1 MVWSRALVVDRDWC
15 TSARGAT
22 RLDDA
27 WGKKQVQRSCVLFKP
42 TVFWKKMH
50 YIEESTFVIIGT
62 FRPPIIGTFRRPPQ
76 WFGVHVIVPPL
87 PLPRNASNV
96 STWFSEQN
104 CQNNVTESK
113 TSQWAKTTSP
123 SEKRHNWSKQ
133 RHWVKNVTIGQNNV
147 TELNVHHSEKKTRQV
162 GWHLKFQQSY
172 LSKKCRKKL
181 KRNCVAISNF
191 QREAGTGLLI
201 RFCS

>member
-1 MVWSRALVVDRDWC
+1 MVWSRALVGDRDWC

-133 RHWVKNVTIGQNNV
+133 RHWAECTSQWEKNTASWLTSQISTKLFVK
-147 TELNVHHSEKKTRQV
+147 KM
-162 GWHLKFQQSY
+162 
-172 LSKKCRKKL
+172 SKKVKTKL
-181 KRNCVAISNF
+181 CSNF
-191 QREAGTGLLI
+191 KFSTRGRNWIAYQVLFLALVGN
-201 RFCS
+201 F